1 MARAARRGPRRLQP
15 GPVPAR
21 AAGGWGGGFRKWV
34 QPPPIPI
41 QMYQHT
47 GRGPIAGNG
56 INSGVISAGGSATV
70 SVGPSGTGCRWYP
83 QSVSLA
89 TATGAADAS
98 TALVYLGAIA
108 NGLVVGTSYAA
119 GGDQVGLAVPM
130 MQPGDLLLVVWSGGH
145 PGDWANMQVIG
156 DLEALT
162 L

>member
-1 MARAARRGPRRLQP
+1 MARAARRRLQL
-15 GPVPAR
+15 GPLPAR
-21 AAGGWGGGFRKWV
+21 AAGGWGSGFRKWV

-41 QMYQHT
+41 QAYQHT

-56 INSGVISAGGSATV
+56 INSGVISAGGSAQV

-89 TATGAADAS
+89 TASGASDAS
-98 TALVYLGAIA
+98 TALVYLGAVA

-130 MQPGDLLLVVWSGGH
+130 MQPGDLLIVVWSGGH
-145 PGDWANMQVIG
+145 PGDWCNMQTIG

>member
-1 MARAARRGPRRLQP
+1 MQL
-15 GPVPAR
+15 GPVPAV
-21 AAGGWGGGFRKWV
+21 GGGSWRGAGNRFAKLV
-34 QPPPIPI
+34 HPPPIPI
-41 QMYQHT
+41 QQYRNR
-47 GRGPIAGNG
+47 GRGPIAGLG
-56 INSGVISAGGSATV
+56 INNGLVAIGGGSTV
-70 SVGPSGTGCRWYP
+70 SVGPSGLGCRWYP

-89 TATGAADAS
+89 TKTGAADSS

-130 MQPGDLLLVVWSGGH
+130 MQPGDLLIVVWSGGTV
-145 PGDWANMQVIG
+145 GDWTSMQVIG